1 MRQLTLGVQLKERA
15 TFASFLTARNVEVV
29 AHLRQ
34 LAADAPGGATW
45 IAGPHTAGKS
55 HLLQAVCAAAPA
67 GRRAAYLPLESL
79 LPFGP
84 GALDGADE
92 LDLACYDDV
101 QCVAGLEDWERRL
114 FSLWQRALERNT
126 TLLFAARE
134 TPARVDFDLADLKS
148 RLASSTVFAV
158 RELNDE
164 EQLQALD
171 LRAHLRGFE
180 LPAETAR
187 YLQRRFPRD
196 MRTLCEVLD
205 TLDDAAFAAQRRL
218 TVPFIRAIVDAKTPA
233 DAKTRS

>member
-15 TFASFLTARNVEVV
+15 TFASFLTARNGELV
-29 AHLRQ
+29 AHLRN
-34 LAADAPGGATW
+34 LSATRPAGATW

-55 HLLQAVCAAAPA
+55 HLLQAVCAAVPA
-67 GRRAAYLPLESL
+67 EARAAYLPLEAL

-84 GALDGADE
+84 AALDGAE
-92 LDLACYDDV
+92 TLDVACYDDV
-101 QCVAGLEDWERRL
+101 QCIAGLGDWEAKL
-114 FSLWQRALERNT
+114 FSLWQRSLERNT

-134 TPARVDFDLADLKS
+134 HAAHVDFDLADLKS
-148 RLASSTVFAV
+148 RLASATAFAV

-164 EQLQALD
+164 EQLEALA
-171 LRAHLRGFE
+171 LRAQLRGFE

-196 MRTLCEVLD
+196 MRSLCDILD

-218 TVPFIRAIVDAKTPA
+218 TVPFIRGIVDAK
-233 DAKTRS
+233 SGG

>member
-15 TFASFLTARNVEVV
+15 TFASFLTARNTELV
-29 AHLRQ
+29 AHLRN
-34 LAADAPGGATW
+34 LATNTPPGATW

-55 HLLQAVCAAAPA
+55 HLLQAVCAATAP
-67 GRRAAYLPLESL
+67 GKRAAYLPLESL

-84 GALDGADE
+84 AALEGAEQLDV
-92 LDLACYDDV
+92 ACYDDV
-101 QCVAGLEDWERRL
+101 QAVAGLDDWERCL
-114 FSLWQRALERNT
+114 FSLWQRAQERGT

-134 TPARVDFDLADLKS
+134 NPAHVAYGLADLKS
-148 RLASSTVFAV
+148 RLASSAVFAV

-164 EQLQALD
+164 EQIEALN

-180 LPAETAR
+180 LPPETAR

-196 MRTLCEVLD
+196 MRTLCEILD

-218 TVPFIRAIVDAKTPA
+218 TVPFIREIVDGKT
-233 DAKTRS
+233 KG